1 VTDPAGAGGAAP
13 PIARTVAD
21 LRAAVAAWRARGETV
36 ALVPTMGAL
45 HAGHRALIDAG
56 RRHCRR
62 VVVSLFV
69 NPAQFSPGEDFAR
82 YPRDEAAD
90 AAFVG
95 AAGADLLYA
104 PAVDAIYPPGFATTV
119 TVAGGLADG
128 LCGPFRP
135 GHFAGVATVVAKLLI
150 QCGADAACFGEKDWQ
165 QLQVIRR
172 LGADLDIATR
182 IVGVATVREPDG
194 LALSSRN
201 AYLSPPYRAV
211 APTLH
216 RAIRDAAD
224 AFAGG
229 MPAADATAAAV
240 AALKGDGFDPID
252 YVAICDAETLQP
264 LDRFELDRP
273 ARVFAAAR
281 LGPARLID
289 NVPVLPH
296 RRTDV
301 RP

>member
-1 VTDPAGAGGAAP
+1 MTDPAGADGAVP

-21 LRAAVAAWRARGETV
+21 LRAAVAAWRARGETA

-45 HAGHRALIDAG
+45 HAGHKALIDAG

-62 VVVSLFV
+62 IVVSLFV
-69 NPAQFSPGEDFAR
+69 NPTQFSPGEDFAR

-90 AAFVG
+90 ARFVG

-104 PAVDAIYPPGFATTV
+104 PPVAAIYPAGFATTV
-119 TVAGGLADG
+119 TVAGLTDG

-135 GHFAGVATVVAKLLI
+135 GHFAGVATVVTKLLV

-172 LGADLDIATR
+172 LAADLDIATR
-182 IVGVATVREPDG
+182 IVGVPTVREPDG

-201 AYLSPPYRAV
+201 AYLSPPFRAL
-211 APTLH
+211 APSLH
-216 RAIRDAAD
+216 RTIRQAAD
-224 AFAGG
+224 SFSGG
-229 MPAADATAAAV
+229 VPASAAIAAAV
-240 AALKGDGFDPID
+240 AALQGASFDPID

-264 LDRFELDRP
+264 VERLDYDRP

-281 LGPARLID
+281 LGSARLID
-289 NVPVLPH
+289 NVPVLL
-296 RRTDV
+296 RRETDV